1 MPFEDW
7 PANQNQTS
15 STVPTTAP
23 TAAVSATSIPTAGNT
38 NTTVLLQAKNC
49 AMFPAT
55 AIVAGF
61 FPGLV
66 IGALLVY
73 LASLCWA
80 RRKQN
85 RNSTFRR
92 MPDMEVTST
101 QNVHPNHKRFKSNTT
116 SKSSKTMQDMVMIGF
131 DPNDATSKHSDRK
144 VDLTDS
150 EHPNSTSG
158 NVDGGETAEVK
169 RRGRLRVHG
178 ETPQLPSV
186 HTFLPLDHNPLTQL
200 NSPTAATRHARKTS
214 NPSYDDITSKR
225 LQFHQHP
232 SEDCLRESALE
243 DRTHD
248 GRVHSTSTESVG
260 SSHHSS
266 VHGRRYP
273 IAVPDHMNKTH
284 SNQHPPTLHI
294 QTSIPQAKPNIT
306 TTNSNT
312 TIIDDSEVDVT
323 PSTAT
328 QSPYPPHHHNQYPS
342 PEAPMPP
349 SAGYRAG
356 RLTTTTDRSESMYPS
371 SFLDLHFSTT
381 PQLSNSTPHMN
392 YSHQAYPPLPQ
403 IPPLFSSPVEQLYPN
418 QFLQQPNHDT
428 SPTADMISPIAIA
441 RIGPPP
447 PHTLSTSN
455 TSHAASPSSSP
466 PHLPSSAPSASNNYT
481 TQPHLIPTRTD
492 SNGSCEMIV
501 GIELDGRSINHGN
514 INHSSNNNNTVIP
527 RGMVP
532 GNGGHVRE
540 GSMCSNMT
548 TGGRYQHLGA
558 PLRSGT
564 MNGGR
569 YSKQSFQSNRI
580 RCGFCSPSRIE

>member
-7 PANQNQTS
+7 PSNQNQTS
-15 STVPTTAP
+15 STTPTTAP
-23 TAAVSATSIPTAGNT
+23 TAAVSATSIPAGGNT

-73 LASLCWA
+73 LMSLCWA

-131 DPNDATSKHSDRK
+131 DPNDATSKHTDRK
-144 VDLTDS
+144 INLSDS
-150 EHPNSTSG
+150 DYPNSTTG
-158 NVDGGETAEVK
+158 DVDGAEPAEVE

-186 HTFLPLDHNPLTQL
+186 HTFLPIDHTPLTQL

-243 DRTHD
+243 ERTHGD
-248 GRVHSTSTESVG
+248 RVHSTSTESVG

-266 VHGRRYP
+266 VQGRRYP

-284 SNQHPPTLHI
+284 QPPPTLHI
-294 QTSIPQAKPNIT
+294 QTSLPQVKPNIT

-312 TIIDDSEVDVT
+312 TIIDDSEVDIT
-323 PSTAT
+323 PSTT
-328 QSPYPPHHHNQYPS
+328 QSPYPPHHHNQYPP

-356 RLTTTTDRSESMYPS
+356 RLTSTTDRSESMYPS

-403 IPPLFSSPVEQLYPN
+403 IPPLFSSPQEQLYPN
-418 QFLQQPNHDT
+418 QFLQQPKHI

-455 TSHAASPSSSP
+455 SSYHGSSP
-466 PHLPSSAPSASNNYT
+466 PPPSSAPVPSNSNNFIT
-481 TQPHLIPTRTD
+481 PSHPIPTRAD

-501 GIELDGRSINHGN
+501 GIELDNHSIN
-514 INHSSNNNNTVIP
+514 NNNNTVGA
-527 RGMVP
+527 RGMVSSNVVGALGRAGSIGG
-532 GNGGHVRE
+532 GNGHVRD
-540 GSMCSNMT
+540 GSMSSNT
-548 TGGRYQHLGA
+548 TAGGRYQHLGA

-569 YSKQSFQSNRI
+569 YSKQSFQTNRI
-580 RCGFCSPSRIE
+580 